1 MNSYE
6 TEIPSE
12 VLTFIAELPPHTR
25 AQMLRKIGLLETF
38 GTQLSGKSSKPLG
51 GGLYELRTTGSN
63 AQRLYYGF
71 IGRLAVIVHHGGKG
85 GKTAQNQD
93 IAAARRL
100 LASRVARGLRG
111 TDAAR

>member
-6 TEIPSE
+6 TEIPTE
-12 VLTFIAELPPHTR
+12 VLTFIAGLPPHTR
-25 AQMLRKIGLLETF
+25 VQMSRRLGLLEAA
-38 GTQLSGKSSKPLG
+38 GPLLSLPYCRPLG

-93 IAAARRL
+93 IAAARSL